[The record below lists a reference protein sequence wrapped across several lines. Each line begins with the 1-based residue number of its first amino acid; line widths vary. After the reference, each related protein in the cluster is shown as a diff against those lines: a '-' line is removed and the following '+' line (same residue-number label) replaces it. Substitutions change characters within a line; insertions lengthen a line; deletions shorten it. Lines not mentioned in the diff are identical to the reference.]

1 MDTRAHSSRLVT
13 AVAVTAVS
21 LAAIAATLSSWA
33 ARDRMPERPAAD
45 APVTVVKVKAAP
57 APAPAVD
64 RLPGVCAT
72 CTPGTPGRQL

>member
-1 MDTRAHSSRLVT
+1 MDTRALSSRLVT

-21 LAAIAATLSSWA
+21 LAAIAAALSSWV
-33 ARDRMPERPAAD
+33 ARDRAPERPAAD
-45 APVTVVKVKAAP
+45 APVRVVKVKA

-72 CTPGTPGRQL
+72 CTLGAPGRQL